1 VNVVARAQGLG
12 KRYGRRWALSECT
25 VDIPAGR
32 VVGLVGPN
40 GAGKT
45 TLLRLVVGQLRA
57 TTGDIEVLGRRP
69 AVDAAQLRRVGYV
82 AQSTPVYS
90 GLTVEEH
97 LMLGDR
103 LNPRWDMRTA
113 RNHIE
118 SAGLDTLQRAGQLSG
133 GQRAQLALALAV
145 AKRPDLL
152 VLDEPLSALDPLAR
166 REFLQ
171 ALMASAADTGV
182 SVVLSSHVV
191 GDLERICD
199 YLVILVAS
207 RVRLAGDIGELLA
220 SHHHLVGPRRDPV
233 TLPDVEVVTA
243 RHTERQTTLVVR
255 AERPIDDPAWT
266 VAEIGLEDL
275 VLAYMKAGA
284 APNVTPVEV
293 VR

>member
-1 VNVVARAQGLG
+1 MTVVVRAQGLG

-45 TLLRLVVGQLRA
+45 TLLRLAVGQLA
-57 TTGDIEVLGRRP
+57 PTTGSIEVLGGRP
-69 AVDAAQLRRVGYV
+69 GAGAAQLSRVGYV

-103 LNPRWDMRTA
+103 LNPRWEMRIA
-113 RNHIE
+113 RE
-118 SAGLDTLQRAGQLSG
+118 RLDSAGLDPRQRAGRLSG
-133 GQRAQLALALAV
+133 GQRAQLALAMAL
-145 AKRPDLL
+145 AKRPELL
-152 VLDEPLSALDPLAR
+152 VLDEPVSAIDPLAR
-166 REFLQ
+166 REFFQ
-171 ALMASAADTGV
+171 GLMESAAETGV

-199 YLVILVAS
+199 YLVILAGS

-220 SHHHLVGPRRDPV
+220 SHQQLIGPRRDPA
-233 TLPDVEVVTA
+233 TLPGAEVITA
-243 RHTERQTTLVVR
+243 RHTERQTTLLVR
-255 AERPIDDPAWT
+255 AQRPIDDPAWT
-266 VAEIGLEDL
+266 TAQVGLEDL
-275 VLAYMKAGA
+275 VLEYMKT
-284 APNVTPVEV
+284 APANPAPMEV
-293 VR
+293 AR

>member
-1 VNVVARAQGLG
+1 MTAVVRANGLG

-45 TLLRLVVGQLRA
+45 TLLRLAVGQLTP
-57 TTGDIEVLGRRP
+57 TTGGIEVLGGRP
-69 AVDAAQLRRVGYV
+69 AADAAQLSRVGYV

-90 GLTVEEH
+90 GLTVGEH

-103 LNPRWDMRTA
+103 LNPRWDWRIA
-113 RNHIE
+113 RGRLE
-118 SAGLDTLQRAGQLSG
+118 SAALDPRQRAGRLSG
-133 GQRAQLALALAV
+133 GQRAQLALTLAV

-152 VLDEPLSALDPLAR
+152 ILDEPLSAVDPLAR

-171 ALMASAADTGV
+171 GLMESAADNGV
-182 SVVLSSHVV
+182 SVLVSSHVI

-207 RVRLAGDIGELLA
+207 RVRLAGDIGDLLA
-220 SHHHLVGPRRDPV
+220 SHHQLIGPRHDPA
-233 TLPDVEVVTA
+233 TLPDAEVITA
-243 RHTERQTTLVVR
+243 RHTERQTTLLVR
-255 AERPIDDPAWT
+255 AQRPVDDPAWT
-266 VAEIGLEDL
+266 VAKIGLEDL
-275 VLAYMKAGA
+275 VLAYMKSDA
-284 APNVTPVEV
+284 ANPSPMEV

>member
-1 VNVVARAQGLG
+1 MTAVVRAQGLG
-12 KRYGRRWALSECT
+12 KRYRRRWALSECT

-45 TLLRLVVGQLRA
+45 TLLRLAVGQLTPTA
-57 TTGDIEVLGRRP
+57 GGIEVLGGKP
-69 AVDAAQLRRVGYV
+69 AADAAQLSRVGYV
-82 AQSTPVYS
+82 AQATPVYS

-97 LMLGDR
+97 LMLGGR
-103 LNPRWDMRTA
+103 LNPRWDWRIA
-113 RNHIE
+113 RDRID
-118 SAGLDTLQRAGQLSG
+118 SAGLDPGQRAGRLSG

-152 VLDEPLSALDPLAR
+152 VLDEPVSALDPLAR

-171 ALMASAADTGV
+171 GLMESAADSGT

-199 YLVILVAS
+199 YLMILVGS
-207 RVRLAGDIGELLA
+207 RVRLVGDIEELLA
-220 SHHHLVGPRRDPV
+220 SHHQLIGPRRDPA
-233 TLPDVEVVTA
+233 TLSDDVITA
-243 RHTERQTTLVVR
+243 RHTERQTTLLVR
-255 AERPIDDPAWT
+255 ARRPVDDPAWT
-266 VAEIGLEDL
+266 VTKISLEDL
-275 VLAYMKAGA
+275 VLAYMKTDA
-284 APNVTPVEV
+284 ANPYPKEV